1 MEQALA
7 GIKILDLS
15 RGIAG
20 AYCTRLL
27 AGFGAEVIKIEKP
40 GRGDTLRSIRPFK
53 NDQPGAENSGLFL
66 YLNTNKKSITLRLAT
81 ETGVKIFKEIVRDA
95 DIVVEDF
102 SPGRMSALGLGFR
115 NLQKINPR
123 MVMTSITSFGQ
134 TGPYKKYKMNHL
146 TAWGMSGA
154 RYNDGAPGVR
164 PVQIG
169 GWLTHYITGLFA
181 NVGTCTALYDRNING
196 KARHVD
202 VSMWESNLLITCYP
216 TTIYSYRGL
225 IHNAVSKERMGI
237 FKCKDGY
244 IGLNLYGRLNFEL
257 LCTFLGIPEIIAD
270 PRFNTPAGIWE
281 HFEEARDIIAEK
293 VKDREKMEL
302 FQSGTEWRIPI
313 GLVPDTKEILESPQ
327 HLARGFFDE
336 IEHPVI
342 GKVTMPGAPFKMSD
356 TSWQTTKIAP
366 LLGQDNVE
374 IICGS
379 LGYSRDELT
388 RMCERGIV

>member
-1 MEQALA
+1 MEQALT

-40 GRGDTLRSIRPFK
+40 GRGDTLRSIRPFI
-53 NDQPGAENSGLFL
+53 NDLPGVENSGLFL
-66 YLNTNKKSITLRLAT
+66 YLNTGKKSVTLNLLT
-81 ETGVKIFKEIVRDA
+81 ETGIKIFKELAQTA
-95 DIVVEDF
+95 DVVVEDY
-102 SPGRMSALGLGFR
+102 SPGRLSALGLGFR
-115 NLQKINPR
+115 NLQKINSR
-123 MVMTSITSFGQ
+123 AVMTSITSFGQ

-181 NVGTCTALYDRNING
+181 NVGTCTALYDRSVNG

-216 TTIYSYRGL
+216 TTIYSYRGMV
-225 IHNAVSKERMGI
+225 HNAVSKERMGI

-257 LCTFLGIPEIIAD
+257 LCTFLGIPEILAD

-281 HFEEARDIIAEK
+281 HFEEARAIIAEK
-293 VKDREKMEL
+293 IKDRNKMDL
-302 FQSGTEWRIPI
+302 FQSGSEWRIPI

-327 HLARGFFDE
+327 HQARGFFEEVD
-336 IEHPVI
+336 HPVI

-356 TSWQTTKIAP
+356 TPWQTTKAP
-366 LLGQDNVE
+366 LLGEHNVK
-374 IICGS
+374 ILCQR
-379 LGYSRDELT
+379 LGYTIDDLA
-388 RMCERGIV
+388 RMRERGII